1 MPNMDFQA
9 LLLGLVWASPSP
21 SIMATPAGTST
32 QPKPLTPGTF
42 QPGLCEELT
51 ALLVSED
58 LRRVT
63 TSTRVHACTH
73 TYTHMRAYS
82 QRQQIVEVGVT
93 KVPGGL

>member
-9 LLLGLVWASPSP
+9 LLWGPVWALPP
-21 SIMATPAGTST
+21 LSIKATPAGTST
-32 QPKPLTPGTF
+32 QPKPLTPGAF

-58 LRRVT
+58 LGRVT
-63 TSTRVHACTH
+63 TSTHVHACTH
-73 TYTHMRAYS
+73 TYTHVCAYS